1 MSKND
6 FYRLHK
12 IQMKTNILHWLI
24 ALLLVML
31 ILSGCNQRNV
41 LHIGDKPQRIEL
53 TDIHG
58 NKMTLPDD
66 LKGRV
71 AMVRFW
77 SVDCPDCNKQIFKSM
92 EELNLKYKDKGF
104 ITVSVNVKHPP
115 ESIEEFRRIEN
126 LITYPVLLDPD
137 AQTPGLYGLTVMP
150 VTFILDRNGVV
161 KQKVIGEAGIEVF
174 EAFLPPLL

>member
-1 MSKND
+1 
-6 FYRLHK
+6 
-12 IQMKTNILHWLI
+12 
-24 ALLLVML
+24 
-31 ILSGCNQRNV
+31 
-41 LHIGDKPQRIEL
+41 
-53 TDIHG
+53 
-58 NKMTLPDD
+58 
-66 LKGRV
+66 
-71 AMVRFW
+71 
-77 SVDCPDCNKQIFKSM
+77 M